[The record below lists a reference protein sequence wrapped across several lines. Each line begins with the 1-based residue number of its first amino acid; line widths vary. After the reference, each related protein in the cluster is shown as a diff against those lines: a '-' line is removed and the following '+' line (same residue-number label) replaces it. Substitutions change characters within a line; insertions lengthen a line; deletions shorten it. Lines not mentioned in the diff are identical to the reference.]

1 MSMKREN
8 PDHPEPLDEQAM
20 QVLMKEYDT
29 LRELYTHA
37 ESSAQNLFN
46 FYLTLVSTV
55 VGGLVVLIQFGLNGD
70 SRLWIMSG
78 LLYFAAAVGSAYL
91 SALTGRYAHMARYAR
106 AIDSLRRML
115 IERTDIYM
123 PAEYTPF
130 MRDSSPVDSPVRF
143 SAMWLFPAGT
153 FQLVV
158 AVINSLSLAAG
169 TWLLLN
175 AVEAL
180 SSRPVGSLIAV
191 LLIFVLTFTVNNIY
205 SHLVINVLTRR
216 LNVRVDTDRDL
227 RGIAGRH

>member
-1 MSMKREN
+1 MSKKRET

-55 VGGLVVLIQFGLNGD
+55 VGGLVVLTQFSSGGG
-70 SRLWIMSG
+70 SRLGVMSL

-115 IERTDIYM
+115 IERTDVYM

-130 MRDSSPVDSPVRF
+130 MRDSSPIDKPVRF
-143 SAMWLFPAGT
+143 SPMWLFPTGT

-158 AVINSLSLAAG
+158 AVINSLSLAAA
-169 TWLLLN
+169 TWLLLG
-175 AVEAL
+175 AAHVVA
-180 SSRPVGSLIAV
+180 SRPVASLITV
-191 LLIFVLTFTVNNIY
+191 MVIFFLTFTVNNIY
-205 SHLVINVLTRR
+205 SHLVINVLTQR
-216 LNVRVDTDRDL
+216 LNVRVDTDRNM
-227 RGIAGRH
+227 RGIAGRQ